1 MTTNNPV
8 HKVFISFHHANDE
21 SYKNELEK
29 LALQNKTE
37 FISKAIQDGDI
48 DDNITTETIYQKIRD
63 NYIAD
68 ATVTIVLIGKDT
80 WKRKYVDW
88 EIASSIRDTKK
99 NSRNGLI
106 GILLPTCDTFCE
118 SELKYSTTDR
128 KVFFCKNKIPPR
140 LWDNFRAGYA
150 DIYSWEYAVKHLK
163 EIIDKAFKR
172 RTTISPDNSRDRFVH
187 NRPFFQNSWED

>member
-29 LALQNKTE
+29 LAPQNKTE

-99 NSRNGLI
+99 KFTEWINRHI
-106 GILLPTCDTFCE
+106 I
-118 SELKYSTTDR
+118 
-128 KVFFCKNKIPPR
+128 
-140 LWDNFRAGYA
+140 A
-150 DIYSWEYAVKHLK
+150 DL
-163 EIIDKAFKR
+163 
-172 RTTISPDNSRDRFVH
+172 
-187 NRPFFQNSWED
+187 